1 MAPTW
6 LATSPDGSDEREI
19 RDDYESDSDEERQ
32 QHSPTSPNNEASSIT
47 LLEGEALVSCDEV
60 IRSIL
65 PSLPFPA
72 LSPVPLFSTTCKTK
86 P

>member
-32 QHSPTSPNNEASSIT
+32 PHSPTSPNNEASSIT

-60 IRSIL
+60 ISSIL